1 MPRFLLLV
9 IALILYSSLYP
20 FHFEAGQRADEP
32 LETILQGWPSGWSR
46 WVLRDIT
53 VNIAFYAPLGLA
65 AAMTLMRRYSRTIS
79 VWAAIAGG
87 LALSASMELA
97 QVYIPMRSPNALDIV
112 TNTVGA
118 ALGAAVA
125 VSAQRRIRAATE
137 AAEGGWRT
145 AGTIL
150 LLLWGLHEFFPLF
163 PEISRGHVYD
173 GLRALLHTGR
183 PPLVETWVNAAEWF
197 AVGLA
202 LESVFARM
210 RTWWLALA
218 MVAAM
223 AAQLAVVERNLTL
236 SEAVAAAVV
245 LAAWHLSRRMKRAKI
260 CAWWL
265 GSAILLRE
273 LRPFYFLAIPQTFR
287 WVPFAASL
295 EAGRDAAT
303 VVLARKAFDYGAMIF
318 TLRLTGWS
326 YWRAGIALAAA
337 LTATAAIQTYLPGR
351 VPEITDALLT
361 LLMMLVLQKA
371 GKGK

>member
-1 MPRFLLLV
+1 MPFFLLLAV
-9 IALILYSSLYP
+9 ALILYGSLYP
-20 FHFEAGQRADEP
+20 FHFAALPRATEP
-32 LETILQGWPSGWSR
+32 LEAILQGWPSGWSR
-46 WVLRDIT
+46 WVFRDIT
-53 VNIAFYAPLGLA
+53 VNIVLYAPLGLA
-65 AAMTLMRRYSRTIS
+65 AAMTLLRRYSRAIS
-79 VWAAIAGG
+79 VAVAIIGG
-87 LALSASMELA
+87 FALSASMELA
-97 QVYIPMRSPNALDIV
+97 QVYIPVRSPNALDIV
-112 TNTVGA
+112 TNTMGA
-118 ALGAAVA
+118 ALGAVVAVA
-125 VSAQRRIRAATE
+125 AEQRIRSLTAT
-137 AAEGGWRT
+137 AKGGYRA

-150 LLLWGLHEFFPLF
+150 LLLWGVHEFFPLF
-163 PEISRGHVYD
+163 PEIGRGHIYD

-183 PPLVETWVNAAEWF
+183 PPLVETWVTAAEWF

-202 LESVFARM
+202 LDSVFARM
-210 RTWWLALA
+210 RTWWLAA
-218 MVAAM
+218 ATAVAL

-236 SEAVAAAVV
+236 SEVVGAAVA
-245 LAAWHLSRRMKRAKI
+245 LAAWHFLPGAKRAKV

-273 LRPFYFLAIPQTFR
+273 LRPFYFLAIPQPFR

-318 TLRLTGWS
+318 ALRLTGWS

-351 VPEITDALLT
+351 VPELTDALLT
-361 LLMMLVLQKA
+361 LLMRLVLQKA